1 MSKPESWKAWEGRSV
16 AGKFPLRQ
24 WLGGSNH
31 SAVFSTERPGAAKSA
46 IKLVAMEP
54 GSAEQ
59 ELAHIRAAIKLS
71 HPHLIR
77 IFEAG
82 RGQIESDSFLYVV
95 MELADE
101 DLSQILPQRA
111 LLPDEVSDLLPPV
124 LDAVS
129 YLHNKGMVHSRI
141 KPSNI
146 LAVGNQL
153 KLSSDQITPLAE
165 TGSARRRD
173 VYDAPETAAGVL
185 SPASDVWSLG
195 VTLVAAITQNV
206 ALAEQAAPGNRS
218 LPETI
223 AEPYRSIVRDCL
235 QLDPKR
241 RATLQQVQAKL
252 QSGAVP
258 SPAPSKPA
266 PAPVRPAPVPAP
278 AAPSTAATPE
288 PANVIGTGGKRMPII
303 ALGGAVVAIIV
314 IFALMHSRG
323 NNALP
328 SNPDTAAPAV
338 VDNKPS
344 AAPAGPSREPDTT
357 PASPARNVPAANRQ
371 VTRRVMPDIAKSAR
385 NTIHGTI
392 KVTVHVDVSPA
403 GKVVAAKFK
412 TAGPSNYFA
421 QKAMKAAEQWQFA
434 PQSDSTAWLVSFY
447 FRRSGTDASSQPAS
461 R

>member
-1 MSKPESWKAWEGRSV
+1 MSKPESWKIWEGRSV

-31 SAVFSTERPGAAKSA
+31 SSVFSTERPGAAKAA
-46 IKLVAMEP
+46 IKLIAVEP
-54 GSAEQ
+54 GAAEQ
-59 ELAHIRAAIKLS
+59 ELLRIRAAIKLS

-82 RGQIESDSFLYVV
+82 RGQIESESFVYVV

-111 LLPDEVSDLLPPV
+111 LSPDEVSDLLPPV

-129 YLHNKGMVHSRI
+129 YLHGRGMVHSRI

-153 KLSSDQITPLAE
+153 KLSADQITPLGE

-206 ALAEQAAPGNRS
+206 ALAEQAAPGKQS

-223 AEPYRSIVRDCL
+223 AEPYRSIARDCL

-241 RATLQQVQAKL
+241 RATLQQVQTKL
-252 QSGAVP
+252 QPGT
-258 SPAPSKPA
+258 APVAPVSKPT
-266 PAPVRPAPVPAP
+266 PAPVKP
-278 AAPSTAATPE
+278 AAVSPVAASPATATP
-288 PANVIGTGGKRMPII
+288 ALRAKRTPII
-303 ALGGAVVAIIV
+303 ALGGAFVAIIV

-323 NNALP
+323 NNAQP

-344 AAPAGPSREPDTT
+344 AGPAGPSGQPNTT
-357 PASPARNVPAANRQ
+357 PASPSRNIPTGSGQ
-371 VTRRVMPDIAKSAR
+371 VTHRAMPDIPKSAR

-392 KVTVHVDVSPA
+392 KVTVHLDVSPA

-412 TAGPSNYFA
+412 TTGSSQYFA

-434 PQSDSTAWLVSFY
+434 PQADSAAWLVSFY
-447 FRRSGTDASSQPAS
+447 FRRSGVDASSQPVS

>member
-1 MSKPESWKAWEGRSV
+1 MSKPESWKIWEGRSV
-16 AGKFPLRQ
+16 TGKFPLRQ

-31 SAVFSTERPGAAKSA
+31 SAVFSTERPGAAKAA
-46 IKLVAMEP
+46 IKLIAAEP
-54 GSAEQ
+54 GATEQ
-59 ELAHIRAAIKLS
+59 ELLRIRAAIKLS

-82 RGQIESDSFLYVV
+82 RGQIESDSFIYVV

-111 LLPDEVSDLLPPV
+111 LSPDEVSDLLPPV

-129 YLHNKGMVHSRI
+129 YLHGRGMVHSRI

-153 KLSSDQITPLAE
+153 KLSADQITPLAE

-206 ALAEQAAPGNRS
+206 ALAEQAAPGKQS

-223 AEPYRSIVRDCL
+223 AEPYRSIARDCL

-241 RATLQQVQAKL
+241 RATLQQVQAKM
-252 QSGAVP
+252 QPGSV
-258 SPAPSKPA
+258 SHAPVSRPTPA
-266 PAPVRPAPVPAP
+266 PAKP
-278 AAPSTAATPE
+278 AAVSPVAAPQAAATI
-288 PANVIGTGGKRMPII
+288 ARLNLKRTPII
-303 ALGGAVVAIIV
+303 ALGGGIVAIIV

-344 AAPAGPSREPDTT
+344 AGPAGPSRQPNTT
-357 PASPARNVPAANRQ
+357 PAAPARNIPAASGQ
-371 VTRRVMPDIAKSAR
+371 VTHRVMPDIPKSAR

-412 TAGPSNYFA
+412 TTGSSQYFA

-434 PQSDSTAWLVSFY
+434 PQADSAAWLVSFY
-447 FRRSGTDASSQPAS
+447 FRRSGVDASSQAVS

>member
-1 MSKPESWKAWEGRSV
+1 MSKPESWKIWEGRSV

-24 WLGGSNH
+24 WLGGSDH
-31 SAVFSTERPGAAKSA
+31 SSVFSTERPGGAKAA
-46 IKLVAMEP
+46 IKLIAVEA
-54 GSAEQ
+54 GASEQ
-59 ELAHIRAAIKLS
+59 QLGRIRAAIKLS
-71 HPHLIR
+71 HQHLIR

-82 RGQIESDSFLYVV
+82 RGQIENDTFIYVV

-111 LLPDEVSDLLPPV
+111 LSPDEVSDLLPPL

-129 YLHNKGMVHSRI
+129 YLHSKNFLHSRI
-141 KPSNI
+141 KPTNI

-153 KLSSDQITPLAE
+153 KLSSDQITPLTE
-165 TGSARRRD
+165 TGAGRRRD

-185 SPASDVWSLG
+185 SPASDIWSLG

-206 ALAEQAAPGNRS
+206 TLAEQPAPGGRS

-223 AEPYRSIVRDCL
+223 AEPYRGIARDCL

-241 RATLQQVQAKL
+241 RATLQQVRARL
-252 QSGAVP
+252 QPGAVAVAPAIKPTPAP
-258 SPAPSKPA
+258 SPAPAEAAMPQAKA
-266 PAPVRPAPVPAP
+266 PLSSNR
-278 AAPSTAATPE
+278 T
-288 PANVIGTGGKRMPII
+288 PII
-303 ALGGAVVAIIV
+303 ALVGVVVAIIV
-314 IFALMHSRG
+314 IFALVHSRG
-323 NNALP
+323 NNAPP
-328 SNPDTAAPAV
+328 SNPDTGARAV

-344 AAPAGPSREPDTT
+344 AGPSGETNAA
-357 PASPARNVPAANRQ
+357 PASPSRNIPAESGR
-371 VTRRVMPDIAKSAR
+371 VTRRVLPDISKSAR

-392 KVTVHVDVSPA
+392 KIIVHVDVSPE

-412 TAGPSNYFA
+412 TSGPSRYFA

-434 PQSDSTAWLVSFY
+434 SHPDSTAWLVTFY
-447 FRRSGTDASSQPAS
+447 LRRSGIDASSQPLK

>member
-1 MSKPESWKAWEGRSV
+1 MSKPESWKIWEGRSV

-31 SAVFSTERPGAAKSA
+31 SAVFSTERPGAAKAA
-46 IKLVAMEP
+46 IKLIAAEP
-54 GSAEQ
+54 GATEQ
-59 ELAHIRAAIKLS
+59 ELLRIRAAIKLS

-82 RGQIESDSFLYVV
+82 RGQIESDSFIYVV

-111 LLPDEVSDLLPPV
+111 LSPDEVSDLLPPV

-129 YLHNKGMVHSRI
+129 YLHGRGMVHSRI

-153 KLSSDQITPLAE
+153 KLSADQITPLAE

-206 ALAEQAAPGNRS
+206 ALAEQAAPGKQT

-223 AEPYRSIVRDCL
+223 AEPYRSIARDCL

-241 RATLQQVQAKL
+241 RATLQQVQAKM
-252 QSGAVP
+252 QPGSV
-258 SPAPSKPA
+258 SVAPVSRHTPA
-266 PAPVRPAPVPAP
+266 PAKP
-278 AAPSTAATPE
+278 AAVSPVAAPQAAATI
-288 PANVIGTGGKRMPII
+288 ARLNLKRTPII
-303 ALGGAVVAIIV
+303 ALGGGVVAIIV

-344 AAPAGPSREPDTT
+344 AGPAGPSRQPNTT
-357 PASPARNVPAANRQ
+357 PAAPARNIPAASGQ
-371 VTRRVMPDIAKSAR
+371 VTHRAMPDIPKSAR

-412 TAGPSNYFA
+412 TTGSSQYFA

-434 PQSDSTAWLVSFY
+434 PQADSAAWLVSFY
-447 FRRSGTDASSQPAS
+447 FRRSGVDASSQPVS

>member
-1 MSKPESWKAWEGRSV
+1 MSKPESWKIWEGRSV

-31 SAVFSTERPGAAKSA
+31 SAVFSTERPGAAKAA
-46 IKLVAMEP
+46 IKLIAVEP
-54 GSAEQ
+54 GAAEQ
-59 ELAHIRAAIKLS
+59 ELLRIRAAIKLS

-82 RGQIESDSFLYVV
+82 RGQIESDSFIYVV

-111 LLPDEVSDLLPPV
+111 LSPDEVSDLLPPV

-129 YLHNKGMVHSRI
+129 YLHGRGMVHSRI

-153 KLSSDQITPLAE
+153 KLSADQITPLAE

-206 ALAEQAAPGNRS
+206 ALAEQAAPGKQT

-223 AEPYRSIVRDCL
+223 AEPYRSIARDCL

-241 RATLQQVQAKL
+241 RATLQQVQAKM
-252 QSGAVP
+252 QPGSVSVVP
-258 SPAPSKPA
+258 VSRPTPA
-266 PAPVRPAPVPAP
+266 PAKP
-278 AAPSTAATPE
+278 AAVSPVAAPQAAATI
-288 PANVIGTGGKRMPII
+288 ARLNLKRTPII
-303 ALGGAVVAIIV
+303 ALGGGIVAIIV

-344 AAPAGPSREPDTT
+344 AGPAGPSRQPNTT
-357 PASPARNVPAANRQ
+357 PAAPARNIPAASGQ
-371 VTRRVMPDIAKSAR
+371 VTHRVMPDIPKSAR

-412 TAGPSNYFA
+412 TTGSSQYFA

-434 PQSDSTAWLVSFY
+434 PRADSAAWLVSFY
-447 FRRSGTDASSQPAS
+447 FRRSGVDASSQPVS

>member
-1 MSKPESWKAWEGRSV
+1 MSKPESWKIWEGRSV

-24 WLGGSNH
+24 FLGGSNH
-31 SAVFSTERPGAAKSA
+31 SAVFSTERPGAAKAA
-46 IKLVAMEP
+46 IKLIAAEP
-54 GSAEQ
+54 GATEQ
-59 ELAHIRAAIKLS
+59 ELLRIRAAIKLS

-82 RGQIESDSFLYVV
+82 RGQIESDSFIYVV

-101 DLSQILPQRA
+101 DLSQILPERA
-111 LLPDEVSDLLPPV
+111 LSPDEVSDLLPPV

-129 YLHNKGMVHSRI
+129 YLHGRGMVHSRI

-153 KLSSDQITPLAE
+153 KLSADQITPLAE

-206 ALAEQAAPGNRS
+206 ALAEQAAPGKQS

-223 AEPYRSIVRDCL
+223 AEPYRSIARDCL

-241 RATLQQVQAKL
+241 RATLPQVQAKM
-252 QSGAVP
+252 QPGAVP
-258 SPAPSKPA
+258 VAAASKPA
-266 PAPVRPAPVPAP
+266 PTPAKPTPISPVPASQ
-278 AAPSTAATPE
+278 PSATTR
-288 PANVIGTGGKRMPII
+288 VSSVKRTPII

-344 AAPAGPSREPDTT
+344 AGPAGPSRQPNTT
-357 PASPARNVPAANRQ
+357 PAAPARNIPAASGQ
-371 VTRRVMPDIAKSAR
+371 VTHRVMPDIPKSAR

-412 TAGPSNYFA
+412 TTGSSQYFA

-434 PQSDSTAWLVSFY
+434 PQADSAAWLVSFY
-447 FRRSGTDASSQPAS
+447 FRRSGVDASSQPVS

>member
-1 MSKPESWKAWEGRSV
+1 MSKPESWKIWEGRSV

-31 SAVFSTERPGAAKSA
+31 SAVFSTERPGAAKAA
-46 IKLVAMEP
+46 IKLIAVEP

-59 ELAHIRAAIKLS
+59 ELLRIRAAIKLS

-82 RGQIESDSFLYVV
+82 RGQIESDSFIYVV

-101 DLSQILPQRA
+101 DLSQILPQRG
-111 LLPDEVSDLLPPV
+111 LSPDEVSDLLPPV

-129 YLHNKGMVHSRI
+129 YLHGRGIAHSRI

-153 KLSSDQITPLAE
+153 KLSADQITPLAE
-165 TGSARRRD
+165 TASARRRD

-206 ALAEQAAPGNRS
+206 ALAEQAAPGKQS

-223 AEPYRSIVRDCL
+223 AEPYRSIARDCL

-241 RATLQQVQAKL
+241 RATLQQVQAKM
-252 QSGAVP
+252 QPGSVSVAPVSKP
-258 SPAPSKPA
+258 TPAPAKPA
-266 PAPVRPAPVPAP
+266 PVSPVAVPQA
-278 AAPSTAATPE
+278 AATI
-288 PANVIGTGGKRMPII
+288 ARSNLKRTPII

-328 SNPDTAAPAV
+328 SNPDAAAPAV

-344 AAPAGPSREPDTT
+344 AGPAGPSRQPNTT
-357 PASPARNVPAANRQ
+357 PAAPARNIPAASGQ
-371 VTRRVMPDIAKSAR
+371 VTHRVMPDIPKSAR

-412 TAGPSNYFA
+412 TTGSSQYFA

-434 PQSDSTAWLVSFY
+434 PQADSAAWLVSFY
-447 FRRSGTDASSQPAS
+447 FRRSGVDASSQPVS

>member
-1 MSKPESWKAWEGRSV
+1 MSKPESWKIWEGRSV

-31 SAVFSTERPGAAKSA
+31 SAVFSTERPGAAKAA
-46 IKLVAMEP
+46 IKLIAAEP
-54 GSAEQ
+54 GATEQ
-59 ELAHIRAAIKLS
+59 ELLRIRAAIKLS

-82 RGQIESDSFLYVV
+82 RGQIESDSFIYVV

-101 DLSQILPQRA
+101 DLSQILPERA
-111 LLPDEVSDLLPPV
+111 LSPDEVSDLLPPV

-129 YLHNKGMVHSRI
+129 YLHGRGMVHSRI

-153 KLSSDQITPLAE
+153 KLSADQITPLAE

-206 ALAEQAAPGNRS
+206 ALAEQAAPGKQT

-223 AEPYRSIVRDCL
+223 AEPYRSIARDCL

-241 RATLQQVQAKL
+241 RATLQQVQAKM
-252 QSGAVP
+252 QPGSVSVVP
-258 SPAPSKPA
+258 VSRPTPA
-266 PAPVRPAPVPAP
+266 PAKP
-278 AAPSTAATPE
+278 AAVSPVAAPQAAATI
-288 PANVIGTGGKRMPII
+288 ARLNLKRTPII
-303 ALGGAVVAIIV
+303 ALGGGIVAIIV

-344 AAPAGPSREPDTT
+344 AGPAGPSTQPNTT
-357 PASPARNVPAANRQ
+357 PAAPARNIPAASGQ
-371 VTRRVMPDIAKSAR
+371 VTHRVMPDIPKSAR

-412 TAGPSNYFA
+412 TTGSSQYFA

-434 PQSDSTAWLVSFY
+434 PQADSAAWLVSFY
-447 FRRSGTDASSQPAS
+447 FRRSGVDASSQPVS

>member
-1 MSKPESWKAWEGRSV
+1 
-16 AGKFPLRQ
+16 
-24 WLGGSNH
+24 
-31 SAVFSTERPGAAKSA
+31 
-46 IKLVAMEP
+46 
-54 GSAEQ
+54 
-59 ELAHIRAAIKLS
+59 
-71 HPHLIR
+71 
-77 IFEAG
+77 
-82 RGQIESDSFLYVV
+82 

-101 DLSQILPQRA
+101 DLSQILPQRG
-111 LLPDEVSDLLPPV
+111 LSPDEVSDLLPPV

-129 YLHNKGMVHSRI
+129 YLHGRGIAHSRI

-153 KLSSDQITPLAE
+153 KLSADQITPLAE
-165 TGSARRRD
+165 TASARRRD

-206 ALAEQAAPGNRS
+206 ALAEQAAPGKQS

-223 AEPYRSIVRDCL
+223 AEPYRSIARDCL

-241 RATLQQVQAKL
+241 RATLQQVQAKM
-252 QSGAVP
+252 QPGSVSVAPVVKP
-258 SPAPSKPA
+258 TPAPAKPA
-266 PAPVRPAPVPAP
+266 PVSPVAVPQA
-278 AAPSTAATPE
+278 AATI
-288 PANVIGTGGKRMPII
+288 ARSNLKRTPII

-344 AAPAGPSREPDTT
+344 AGPAGPSRQPNTT
-357 PASPARNVPAANRQ
+357 PAAPARNIPAASGQ
-371 VTRRVMPDIAKSAR
+371 VTHRVMPDIPKSAR

-412 TAGPSNYFA
+412 TTGSSQYFA

-434 PQSDSTAWLVSFY
+434 PQADSAAWLVSFY
-447 FRRSGTDASSQPAS
+447 FRRSGVDASSQAVS

>member
-1 MSKPESWKAWEGRSV
+1 MSKPESWKIWEGRSV

-31 SAVFSTERPGAAKSA
+31 SAVFSTERPGAAKAA
-46 IKLVAMEP
+46 IKLIAVEP
-54 GSAEQ
+54 GAAEQ
-59 ELAHIRAAIKLS
+59 ELLRIRAAIKLS

-82 RGQIESDSFLYVV
+82 RGQIETDSFIYVV

-111 LLPDEVSDLLPPV
+111 LSPDEVSDLLPPV

-129 YLHNKGMVHSRI
+129 YLHGRGMVHSRI

-153 KLSSDQITPLAE
+153 KLSADQITPLAE

-206 ALAEQAAPGNRS
+206 ALAEQAAPGKQS

-223 AEPYRSIVRDCL
+223 AEPYRSIARDCL

-241 RATLQQVQAKL
+241 RATLPQVQTKM
-252 QSGAVP
+252 QPGAVP
-258 SPAPSKPA
+258 VAAVSRPTPAPSKPA
-266 PAPVRPAPVPAP
+266 AVSPVAASQPPGTMTLSSLKRTPV
-278 AAPSTAATPE
+278 
-288 PANVIGTGGKRMPII
+288 I

-323 NNALP
+323 NNAQP
-328 SNPDTAAPAV
+328 SNPDTGASAV
-338 VDNKPS
+338 VDNKPT
-344 AAPAGPSREPDTT
+344 AAPEGPSGKPNTT
-357 PASPARNVPAANRQ
+357 PAARARNIPAGTGQ
-371 VTRRVMPDIAKSAR
+371 VTHRVMPDIPKSAR
-385 NTIHGTI
+385 NTIHGII

-412 TAGPSNYFA
+412 TTGSSHYFA
-421 QKAMKAAEQWQFA
+421 EKAIKAAEQWQFA
-434 PQSDSTAWLVSFY
+434 PQADSAAWLVSFY
-447 FRRSGTDASSQPAS
+447 FRRSGIDASSQPVS

>member
-1 MSKPESWKAWEGRSV
+1 MSKPESWKIWEGRSV

-31 SAVFSTERPGAAKSA
+31 SAVFSTERPGAAKAA
-46 IKLVAMEP
+46 IKLIAVEP
-54 GSAEQ
+54 GAAEQ
-59 ELAHIRAAIKLS
+59 ELLRIRAAIKLS

-82 RGQIESDSFLYVV
+82 RGQIESDSFVYVV

-111 LLPDEVSDLLPPV
+111 LSSEEVSDLLPPV

-129 YLHNKGMVHSRI
+129 YLHGRGMVHSRI

-153 KLSSDQITPLAE
+153 KLSADQITPLAE

-185 SPASDVWSLG
+185 SAASDVWSLG

-206 ALAEQAAPGNRS
+206 ALAEQAAPGKQS

-223 AEPYRSIVRDCL
+223 AEPYRSIARDCL

-241 RATLQQVQAKL
+241 RATLQQVQAKMQPGSVSVAPL
-252 QSGAVP
+252 SKAT
-258 SPAPSKPA
+258 PAPAKPA
-266 PAPVRPAPVPAP
+266 PLSPVAGPQTPATIAR
-278 AAPSTAATPE
+278 S
-288 PANVIGTGGKRMPII
+288 NLKRTPII
-303 ALGGAVVAIIV
+303 ALVGAVVAIIV

-323 NNALP
+323 NNAPP
-328 SNPDTAAPAV
+328 SNPDTAAPAI

-344 AAPAGPSREPDTT
+344 ASPSGPSGGRNTT
-357 PASPARNVPAANRQ
+357 PAPPARNIPAGSGQ
-371 VTRRVMPDIAKSAR
+371 VTHRAMPDIPKSAR

-403 GKVVAAKFK
+403 GKVVAAKFR
-412 TAGPSNYFA
+412 TTGSSQYFA
-421 QKAMKAAEQWQFA
+421 QKALKAAEQWQFA
-434 PQSDSTAWLVSFY
+434 PQADSTAWLVSFY
-447 FRRSGTDASSQPAS
+447 FRRSGVDASSQPVT

>member
-1 MSKPESWKAWEGRSV
+1 MSKPESWKIWEGRSV

-31 SAVFSTERPGAAKSA
+31 SSVFSTERPGAAKAA
-46 IKLVAMEP
+46 IKLIAVEP
-54 GSAEQ
+54 GAAEQ
-59 ELAHIRAAIKLS
+59 ELGHIRAAIKLS

-82 RGQIESDSFLYVV
+82 RGQIESDSFVYVV

-111 LLPDEVSDLLPPV
+111 LSPDEVSDLLPPV

-129 YLHNKGMVHSRI
+129 YLHGRGTVHSRI

-153 KLSSDQITPLAE
+153 KLSADQITPLTE

-206 ALAEQAAPGNRS
+206 ALAEQAVPGKQS

-223 AEPYRSIVRDCL
+223 AEPYRSIARDCL

-241 RATLQQVQAKL
+241 RATLQQVQTKL
-252 QSGAVP
+252 QPGVAPAVP
-258 SPAPSKPA
+258 VSKPTPAPFKPTPASPAAASQA
-266 PAPVRPAPVPAP
+266 PAT
-278 AAPSTAATPE
+278 TASSL
-288 PANVIGTGGKRMPII
+288 KRTPII

-323 NNALP
+323 NAPP

-344 AAPAGPSREPDTT
+344 AGPAGPSGQPNTT
-357 PASPARNVPAANRQ
+357 PAAPARNIPATSGQ
-371 VTRRVMPDIAKSAR
+371 VTHRVMPDIPKSAR

-412 TAGPSNYFA
+412 TTGSSQYFA
-421 QKAMKAAEQWQFA
+421 QKALKAAEQWQFA
-434 PQSDSTAWLVSFY
+434 PQADSTAWLVSFY
-447 FRRSGTDASSQPAS
+447 FRRSGVDASSQAVS

>member
-1 MSKPESWKAWEGRSV
+1 MSKPESWKIWEGRSV

-31 SAVFSTERPGAAKSA
+31 SAVFSTERPGAAKAA
-46 IKLVAMEP
+46 IKLIAVEP
-54 GSAEQ
+54 GAAEQ
-59 ELAHIRAAIKLS
+59 ELLRIRAAIKLS

-82 RGQIESDSFLYVV
+82 RGQIETDSFIYVV

-111 LLPDEVSDLLPPV
+111 LSPDEVSDLLPPV

-129 YLHNKGMVHSRI
+129 YLHGRGMVHSRI

-153 KLSSDQITPLAE
+153 KLSADQITPLAE

-206 ALAEQAAPGNRS
+206 ALAEQAAPGKQS

-223 AEPYRSIVRDCL
+223 AEPYRSIARDCL

-241 RATLQQVQAKL
+241 RATLPQVQTRL
-252 QSGAVP
+252 QPGSVPVAV
-258 SPAPSKPA
+258 SKPSKPA
-266 PAPVRPAPVPAP
+266 PAPAKPAPESPVAASPA
-278 AAPSTAATPE
+278 TATTTASSL
-288 PANVIGTGGKRMPII
+288 KRTPII

-314 IFALMHSRG
+314 MFALMHSRG
-323 NNALP
+323 NNAPP

-344 AAPAGPSREPDTT
+344 AGPAGPSRQPNTT
-357 PASPARNVPAANRQ
+357 PAAPARNIPAASGASDAPR
-371 VTRRVMPDIAKSAR
+371 DAR
-385 NTIHGTI
+385 HSQEREKHDPRN
-392 KVTVHVDVSPA
+392 DQ
-403 GKVVAAKFK
+403 
-412 TAGPSNYFA
+412 SNAYR
-421 QKAMKAAEQWQFA
+421 W
-434 PQSDSTAWLVSFY
+434 T
-447 FRRSGTDASSQPAS
+447 
-461 R
+461 

>member
-1 MSKPESWKAWEGRSV
+1 MSKPESWKIWEGRSV

-31 SAVFSTERPGAAKSA
+31 SSVFSTERPGAAKAA
-46 IKLVAMEP
+46 IKLIAVEP
-54 GSAEQ
+54 GAAEQ
-59 ELAHIRAAIKLS
+59 ELGRMRAAIKLS

-82 RGQIESDSFLYVV
+82 RGQIESDSFVYVV

-111 LLPDEVSDLLPPV
+111 LSSDEVSDLLPPV

-129 YLHNKGMVHSRI
+129 YLHGRGMVHSRI

-153 KLSSDQITPLAE
+153 KLSADQITPLAE

-206 ALAEQAAPGNRS
+206 TLAEQAVPGKQS

-241 RATLQQVQAKL
+241 RATLPQVQAKL
-252 QSGAVP
+252 QPGAVP
-258 SPAPSKPA
+258 VPIISKPM
-266 PAPVRPAPVPAP
+266 PAPVRPTPASPPAAAQAP
-278 AAPSTAATPE
+278 ATLNRLSA
-288 PANVIGTGGKRMPII
+288 KRTPII

-344 AAPAGPSREPDTT
+344 AAPGGPSRKPNTT
-357 PASPARNVPAANRQ
+357 PAPPARNIPAGSGQ
-371 VTRRVMPDIAKSAR
+371 VTHRVMPDIPKSAR

-412 TAGPSNYFA
+412 TTGSSNYFA

-434 PQSDSTAWLVSFY
+434 PQADSTAWLVSFY
-447 FRRSGTDASSQPAS
+447 FRRGGTDASSQPVS

>member
-1 MSKPESWKAWEGRSV
+1 MSKPESWKIWEGRSV

-31 SAVFSTERPGAAKSA
+31 SAVFSTERPGAAKAA
-46 IKLVAMEP
+46 IKLIAVEP
-54 GSAEQ
+54 GAAEQ
-59 ELAHIRAAIKLS
+59 DLLRIRAAIKLS

-82 RGQIESDSFLYVV
+82 RGQIETDSFIYVV

-111 LLPDEVSDLLPPV
+111 LSPGEVSDLLPPV

-129 YLHNKGMVHSRI
+129 YLHGRSMVHSRI

-153 KLSSDQITPLAE
+153 KLSADQITPLAE

-206 ALAEQAAPGNRS
+206 ALAEQAAPGKQS

-223 AEPYRSIVRDCL
+223 AEPYRSIARDCL

-241 RATLQQVQAKL
+241 RATLQQVQTKL
-252 QSGAVP
+252 Q
-258 SPAPSKPA
+258 
-266 PAPVRPAPVPAP
+266 PAPVAPISKSTPAPVKLAAVSPVSASAAP
-278 AAPSTAATPE
+278 ATTASSA
-288 PANVIGTGGKRMPII
+288 KRTPII
-303 ALGGAVVAIIV
+303 ALGGAVVAIVV
-314 IFALMHSRG
+314 IFALMHSRE
-323 NNALP
+323 NNAPP

-344 AAPAGPSREPDTT
+344 AGPAGPSNMPNTA
-357 PASPARNVPAANRQ
+357 PAAPARSIPSASGQ
-371 VTRRVMPDIAKSAR
+371 VTHRVMPDIPKSAR

-412 TAGPSNYFA
+412 TTGSSQYFA
-421 QKAMKAAEQWQFA
+421 KKAMNAAEQWQFA
-434 PQSDSTAWLVSFY
+434 PQADSAAWLVSFY
-447 FRRSGTDASSQPAS
+447 FRRSGVDASSQPVS

>member
-1 MSKPESWKAWEGRSV
+1 MSKPESWKIWEGRSV

-31 SAVFSTERPGAAKSA
+31 SSVFRTERPGAAKAA
-46 IKLVAMEP
+46 IKLIAVEP
-54 GSAEQ
+54 GAAEQ
-59 ELAHIRAAIKLS
+59 ELLRIRAAIKLS

-82 RGQIESDSFLYVV
+82 RGQIETDSFVYVV

-111 LLPDEVSDLLPPV
+111 LLPEEVSDLLPPV

-129 YLHNKGMVHSRI
+129 YLHGRGMVHSRI

-153 KLSSDQITPLAE
+153 KLSADQITPLAE

-206 ALAEQAAPGNRS
+206 ALAEQAAPGKQS

-223 AEPYRSIVRDCL
+223 AEPYRSIARDCL

-252 QSGAVP
+252 QPGTVP
-258 SPAPSKPA
+258 VAAASK
-266 PAPVRPAPVPAP
+266 PVPAP
-278 AAPSTAATPE
+278 AKPTSVSPVAASDTPAAIIPSS
-288 PANVIGTGGKRMPII
+288 VKRTPII

-314 IFALMHSRG
+314 VMALMHSRG
-323 NNALP
+323 NNAQP
-328 SNPDTAAPAV
+328 SNPVTAAPAV
-338 VDNKPS
+338 VDNKPT
-344 AAPAGPSREPDTT
+344 AAPTRRSSEPSTATAPR
-357 PASPARNVPAANRQ
+357 ARNIPAGSGQ
-371 VTRRVMPDIAKSAR
+371 VTHRVMPDIPKSAR

-403 GKVVAAKFK
+403 GKVVAAKFR
-412 TAGPSNYFA
+412 TTGSSQYFA
-421 QKAMKAAEQWQFA
+421 QKALKAAEQWQFA
-434 PQSDSTAWLVSFY
+434 PQADSTAWLVSFY
-447 FRRSGTDASSQPAS
+447 FRRSGVDASSQPFS